1 MCYAPI
7 TTKINKRYLNAA
19 TLKGA
24 PLKGL
29 FEVPCGQCEQCKTQK
44 VNDWSFRLLE
54 EAKETFRQG
63 GFIIFDTLTYDDKHV
78 PNVGKVLFQLAEF
91 SLDVTSSVCDMLCN
105 SKRDVQLFAKRL
117 RSAYSGPFRYYL
129 VSEYGNDDR
138 YTHRPHYHA
147 LFFFSSPTIT
157 AEHAS
162 KLIRS
167 SWQNGRTDGIED
179 KGSKYF
185 YSKRC
190 FTSFTP
196 YIQNII
202 LYITKYMHK
211 DYSYYNQVVEPVI
224 AYLHRSLD
232 PNKTNKMSYFLK
244 LRERKIKSHI
254 GNFMLCSKGIGES
267 YLTEE
272 HRLFHVKQS
281 HVRLRYPSGKYY
293 GLPLPRY
300 YVKKFYFI
308 RDKDNTLLPTP
319 LCEERQKYLQ
329 QFQLE
334 STITDIMS
342 SLCISHQD
350 ATPVA
355 EYFLKY
361 YNTLNINRF
370 RSYQVTNN
378 EQTRIES
385 SPIVEYSG
393 HIATLSDFLTAYTT
407 PIDQHYKSLIIY
419 YLKLKQ
425 HEHTAKQRSTLLKR
439 ESKQRKKQQIS
450 IFGSQKGQNCQEIT
464 AMARD

>member
-1 MCYAPI
+1 MCYSPI
-7 TTKINKRYLNAA
+7 TTKLNKRYLNAA

-63 GFIIFDTLTYDDKHV
+63 GFILFDTLTYDDKHV
-78 PNVGKVLFQLAEF
+78 PNVGKVLFQLGEF
-91 SLDVTSSVCDMLCN
+91 SLDVSSSICDMLCN

-117 RSAYSGPFRYYL
+117 RAEYKSPFRYYL

-147 LFFFSSPTIT
+147 LFFFPSPTIT
-157 AEHAS
+157 AEQAS
-162 KLIRS
+162 KLIRDK
-167 SWQNGRTDGIED
+167 WENGRTDGIED
-179 KGSKYF
+179 KGDKYF

-211 DYSYYNQVVEPVI
+211 DYDYYNKVVEPVI

-232 PNKTNKMSYFLK
+232 PNKTNKMSYSLK

-267 YLTEE
+267 YLTEK

-300 YVKKFYFI
+300 YVKKFYYI

-319 LCEERQKYLQ
+319 LGEQRQKYLQ
-329 QFQLE
+329 QYQLE
-334 STITDIMS
+334 STITDIMAA
-342 SLCISHQD
+342 LGISHQD

-355 EYFLKY
+355 EYFLNN
-361 YNTLNINRF
+361 YNTLKINRF
-370 RSYQVTNN
+370 RSYKVTNN
-378 EQTRIES
+378 EQTRVES
-385 SPIVEYSG
+385 TPYVEYSG
-393 HIATLSDFLTAYTT
+393 NTATLTDFLTAYTA
-407 PIDQHYKSLIIY
+407 PIDDNYKPLIIN
-419 YLKLKQ
+419 YLKTKQ
-425 HEHTAKQRSTLLKR
+425 NEHIQKQCSCVIKR
-439 ESKQRKKQQIS
+439 ESQKRQKQLS
-450 IFGSQKGQNCQEIT
+450 IFGIEERKDCQEIT
-464 AMARD
+464 AMVGN

>member
-1 MCYAPI
+1 MCYSPI
-7 TTKINKRYLNAA
+7 TTKLNKRFINAA

-29 FEVPCGQCEQCKTQK
+29 FEVPCGHCEQCKTQK
-44 VNDWSFRLLE
+44 VNEWSFRLLE

-63 GFIIFDTLTYDDKHV
+63 GFTIFDTLTYDDLHV
-78 PNVGKVLFQLAEF
+78 PNVGKVLFQLGEF
-91 SLDVTSSVCDMLCN
+91 SLDVTSSICDMLCN

-117 RSAYSGPFRYYL
+117 RAAYSGPFRYYL
-129 VSEYGNDDR
+129 VSEYGNDNR

-157 AEHAS
+157 SEQAS
-162 KLIRS
+162 RLIRS
-167 SWQNGRTDGIED
+167 AWQNGRTDGIED

-185 YSKRC
+185 YAKRC
-190 FTSFTP
+190 FASFTP

-211 DYSYYNQVVEPVI
+211 DYEYYNKVVEPVI

-232 PNKTNKMSYFLK
+232 PNKTQKMSYSLK

-254 GNFMLCSKGIGES
+254 GNFMLCSKGIGEA
-267 YLTEE
+267 YLTEK
-272 HRLFHVKQS
+272 HRMFHVKQS

-300 YVKKFYFI
+300 YVKKFYYI
-308 RDKDNTLLPTP
+308 RDKANTLLPTP
-319 LCEERQKYLQ
+319 LGEQRQKYLQ

-334 STITDIMS
+334 NTITEIMAA
-342 SLCISHQD
+342 LGISHSD

-355 EYFLKY
+355 NYYLNN
-361 YNTLNINRF
+361 YNTLKINRF
-370 RSYQVTNN
+370 RSYKVTNN

-385 SPIVEYSG
+385 NPFVEYSG
-393 HIATLSDFLTAYTT
+393 NTSILLDFLQAYTA
-407 PIDQHYKSLIIY
+407 PIDETYKPLIIN
-419 YLKLKQ
+419 YLKTKQ
-425 HEHTAKQRSTLLKR
+425 NVLIQKQRSCLLKR
-439 ESKQRKKQQIS
+439 ESQKRKK
-450 IFGSQKGQNCQEIT
+450 SQLSLFPEGQNRSEIA
-464 AMARD
+464 AMAGN

>member
-1 MCYAPI
+1 MCYQPI
-7 TTKINKRYLNAA
+7 TTKLNKRYLNAA
-19 TLKGA
+19 TLKRA

-44 VNDWSFRLLE
+44 VNEWSFRLLE

-63 GFIIFDTLTYDDKHV
+63 GFILFDTLTYNDKHV
-78 PNVGKVLFQLAEF
+78 PNVGKVLFQLGEF
-91 SLDVTSSVCDMLCN
+91 SLDVTSSICDMLCN

-117 RSAYSGPFRYYL
+117 RAEYRSPFRYYL

-147 LFFFSSPTIT
+147 LFFFPSPTIT
-157 AEHAS
+157 AEQAS

-167 SWQNGRTDGIED
+167 AWQNGRTDGIED

-202 LYITKYMHK
+202 LYITKYMNK
-211 DYSYYNQVVEPVI
+211 DYNYYNRVVEPVI
-224 AYLHRSLD
+224 AYLHKSLD
-232 PNKTNKMSYFLK
+232 PNKTQKISYALK

-267 YLTEE
+267 YLTEA
-272 HRLFHVKQS
+272 HRTFHVKQLL
-281 HVRLRYPSGKYY
+281 VRLRYPSGKYY

-300 YVKKFYFI
+300 YVKKFYYI

-319 LCEERQKYLQ
+319 LGDLRQKYLQ
-329 QFQLE
+329 QFRLE
-334 STITDIMS
+334 STITDIMA
-342 SLCISHQD
+342 SLGISHAD

-355 EYFLKY
+355 EYFLNN

-370 RSYQVTNN
+370 RSYKVTNN
-378 EQTRIES
+378 EQIRLES
-385 SPIVEYSG
+385 NPTVEYSG
-393 HIATLSDFLTAYTT
+393 NSSTLSDFLAAYTN
-407 PIDQHYKSLIIY
+407 PIDETYKPLIIN
-419 YLKLKQ
+419 YLKIKHNEHIQKQ
-425 HEHTAKQRSTLLKR
+425 GSDFLKR
-439 ESKQRKKQQIS
+439 ESQQRKK
-450 IFGSQKGQNCQEIT
+450 SQLTFFEQGQNCEEIT
-464 AMARD
+464 TVARD